1 VSKVIAVVNPNSANA
16 STGREWPSIEA
27 ALKAGIGGF
36 DVRFTSE
43 PHDATAIV
51 VEALREGYET
61 IISVGG
67 DGTNNEIVNGFFKDD
82 EPINPNARLGII
94 CRGTGAD
101 LIKTLKIPKDPEQ
114 AAGVIA
120 RGRTKRI
127 DVGRL
132 TFRDHVGAEVRR
144 HFVNIASFGMGG
156 AVDERV
162 NRTTKVFGGFVSFLW
177 ATFITFFTYRNP
189 PVSVT
194 VDGGAPEEMKIT
206 NIAVA
211 NGRYFGGGMMVAPK
225 AEMDDGLFDVIFIG
239 TMTVPE
245 ALGSI
250 SQIYKGTHLDHPK
263 VRHMRGK
270 RVEATSSERVLLD
283 VDGEQPGMLPASFEI
298 VPSAIE
304 VLV

>member
-1 VSKVIAVVNPNSANA
+1 MSKVIAVVNPNSANS
-16 STGREWPSIEA
+16 STGREWPSIEE
-27 ALKAGIGGF
+27 ALKAGIGTF
-36 DVRFTSE
+36 DVRFTSSPYE
-43 PHDATAIV
+43 ATSIV
-51 VEALREGYET
+51 GDALRSGYET
-61 IISVGG
+61 IVSVGG

-82 EPINPNARLGII
+82 KPINPNAKLGII

-101 LIKTLKIPKDPEQ
+101 LIKTLKIPKDAEQ

-132 TFRDHVGAEVRR
+132 TFRDHSGAEVKRY
-144 HFVNIASFGMGG
+144 FVNIASFGMGG

-177 ATFITFFTYRNP
+177 ATLITFFTFRNP
-189 PVSVT
+189 SVSVS
-194 VDGGAPEEMKIT
+194 VDGGDPEEMKIT

-211 NGRYFGGGMMVAPK
+211 NGCFFGGGMMVAPK
-225 AEMDDGLFDVIFIG
+225 AEMDDGLFDVVSIG
-239 TMTVPE
+239 TMSVPE

-250 SQIYKGTHLDHPK
+250 SRIYKGTHLDLPG
-263 VRHMRGK
+263 VRHIRGK
-270 RVEATSSERVLLD
+270 RVEATSGERVLLD
-283 VDGEQPGMLPASFEI
+283 VDGEQPGMLPATFEI